1 MLGRGEGPAHSL
13 MVPRARGGLPMFGRR
28 RAREGGMEVALG
40 HMDTLYGVALT
51 LTQDAN
57 DAVELVHET
66 YLRGYRSVRRLT
78 DSHACKEV
86 LYKIMLRLWPKTRWR
101 APHEVGLPD
110 RPDDPAWE
118 RSGSGRGGLC
128 GGDNPEAAARQ
139 NLFVAA
145 VDRALAKLPPELR
158 AVVLLAEL
166 EGYTYREMADLL
178 GWPQDLVRTRL
189 HRARHWLAQEL
200 ATYTEPMEE
209 GGAPA

>member
-1 MLGRGEGPAHSL
+1 
-13 MVPRARGGLPMFGRR
+13 MFGRR
-28 RAREGGMEVALG
+28 RAREGGMELALG

-57 DAVELVHET
+57 DAAELVHET

-78 DSHACKEV
+78 DSRACKGV
-86 LYKIMLRLWPKTRWR
+86 LYKILLRLWRKTRRR
-101 APHEVGLPD
+101 APHEVRLPN

-118 RSGSGRGGLC
+118 LPGSGRGGLR
-128 GGDNPEAAARQ
+128 GDDDPEAAARQ

-145 VDRALAKLPPELR
+145 VDRILAKLPPDLR
-158 AVVLLAEL
+158 VVVLLADL

-178 GWPQDLVRTRL
+178 GWPQDMVQTRL
-189 HRARHWLAQEL
+189 YRARDWLAQEL
-200 ATYTEPMEE
+200 TTYTEPMEE